1 MRRSERIVLV
11 AGFAAAL
18 ALRLAFFSGFT
29 GNYDTGSYEEVVR
42 AVRAGNDPWSTDRYN
57 YSPAWAGILVLLGR
71 GAEAAGV
78 PLSAAV
84 GALLFAAD
92 AATAALLWRLGGGG
106 TGGARAA
113 LLFFANPVSI
123 LVSSHHRAFD
133 GLAILLLVAAVAA
146 LRREPLRPGGVAAA
160 LAGSLLVKH
169 VAAFHPL
176 LFVRTRGGRT
186 PRGES
191 GGRTPRRPP
200 GRENRGPVAEGEGS
214 GRRGVPP
221 VAVAAAYAVFAL
233 SFVPFLGAWPAI
245 RRNVLLYGGLGGL
258 YGTDALLLVP
268 GMPFWVPR
276 VLFLAAVVAAVAW
289 LRRAGV
295 EIARACLVLFLV
307 MLVFLPGIGRQYFVW
322 PVALGALSAG
332 AGYLVYTAVATAA
345 LVSLSG
351 LAPSL
356 SNLPGW
362 YGVWCAALLWL
373 LLEARSLR
381 RPPAREEAA

>member
-18 ALRLAFFSGFT
+18 ALRLAFSSGFT

-42 AVRAGNDPWSTDRYN
+42 AVGAGNDPWSTDRYN

-106 TGGARAA
+106 NGGARAA

-186 PRGES
+186 PRGEG
-191 GGRTPRRPP
+191 GGRTPR
-200 GRENRGPVAEGEGS
+200 GEGP

-221 VAVAAAYAVFAL
+221 VAVAAAYAVVAL
-233 SFVPFLGAWPAI
+233 SFVPVLGAWPAI

-332 AGYLVYTAVATAA
+332 AGYVVYTAVATAA

>member
-1 MRRSERIVLV
+1 MRSAARSAVA
-11 AGFAAAL
+11 AGFLCAL
-18 ALRLAFFSGFT
+18 ALRLVFFSGFT
-29 GNYDTGSYEEVVR
+29 GDYDTGSYEEVVR
-42 AVRAGNDPWSTDRYN
+42 TVRAGGDPWSTERYN
-57 YSPAWAGILVLLGR
+57 YSPAWAGILLVLAR

-78 PLSAAV
+78 SLATAV
-84 GALLFAAD
+84 GALLLAAD

-106 TGGARAA
+106 AGGARAA
-113 LLFFANPVSI
+113 LLFFANPVSV

-133 GLAILLLVAAVAA
+133 GLALLLLVAAVAA
-146 LRREPLRPGGVAAA
+146 FRREPLRPGGVAAA

-176 LFVRTRGGRT
+176 LF
-186 PRGES
+186 
-191 GGRTPRRPP
+191 
-200 GRENRGPVAEGEGS
+200 AS
-214 GRRGVPP
+214 GRNRRGIPTA
-221 VAVAAAYAVFAL
+221 AVAAAYAVFAL
-233 SFVPFLGAWPAI
+233 SFAPFAGSWPAI
-245 RRNVLLYGGLGGL
+245 RKNVLLYGGLGGL

-268 GMPFWVPR
+268 GMPFWAPR
-276 VLFLAAVVAAVAW
+276 VLFVAAVVAAVIW

-322 PVALGALSAG
+322 PIAMGALSAG

-356 SNLPGW
+356 ERLPGW

-381 RPPAREEAA
+381 GRRPEGEAA